1 MSEETFQLIQEIDG
15 TMKLEGMPLTDE
27 DKEILRK
34 CFEGEST
41 FEIEREKVINEAKL
55 LYGQL

>member
-1 MSEETFQLIQEIDG
+1 MSEETIRLIQEIDG

-41 FEIEREKVINEAKL
+41 FEIERQKVLDEVKL